1 MGVVGELGKHCGE
14 GLVVG
19 LFHSRKE
26 GSAEGR
32 GKAHRCGKRG
42 ELPGG
47 LQKLW
52 GWTLGCGGGGFL
64 GKGWGDMVTAWCTN

>member
-1 MGVVGELGKHCGE
+1 MGVLGELGKHCGE

-32 GKAHRCGKRG
+32 GKAHRCGKGG
-42 ELPGG
+42 ELLGG
-47 LQKLW
+47 CKV
-52 GWTLGCGGGGFL
+52 CGS
-64 GKGWGDMVTAWCTN
+64 

>member
-1 MGVVGELGKHCGE
+1 VGELGKHCGE

-32 GKAHRCGKRG
+32 GKAHRCGKRW
-42 ELPGG
+42 ELLGG
-47 LQKLW
+47 PTEAVGVDLRLW
-52 GWTLGCGGGGFL
+52 RWWVLGQGL
-64 GKGWGDMVTAWCTN
+64 G